1 MRRPRSRSPQPG
13 PSTPSRSAPRGRPL
27 QDNRDGRSYKRG
39 RGLAPLRSPS
49 PLPLVNSRRVRFG
62 AIAWSSGEERLR
74 RELRTTAKCAWDE
87 TPGGMDAAQGVELDP
102 QDPLYVLITFAT
114 QVAANAFIQAW
125 IHNKHKVPQL
135 SKARAEIV

>member
-1 MRRPRSRSPQPG
+1 
-13 PSTPSRSAPRGRPL
+13 
-27 QDNRDGRSYKRG
+27 
-39 RGLAPLRSPS
+39 
-49 PLPLVNSRRVRFG
+49 
-62 AIAWSSGEERLR
+62 
-74 RELRTTAKCAWDE
+74 
-87 TPGGMDAAQGVELDP
+87 MDAAQGVELDP